1 MLTPPLVRRRL
12 ARGMGADIDLFV
24 ESDSDVHS
32 GDALEQAVRELRRLE
47 RILSPRRP
55 DSELSALNR
64 AGAMRVGPELWEV
77 IDVALAGREATGA
90 RYEPLVRARRRAG
103 DVPGVW
109 RDPVTRQV
117 QLAKGVTLDVGGL
130 ATAWCFDAVAE
141 VLADAGPCLAGDR
154 GAIAF
159 RGVPEC
165 GPWVPLALER
175 GGIAAVALRHRLRS
189 ADDLA
194 DVIVAAETA
203 ALAEIRARSLLAAGM
218 PAAIREADALGF
230 HCVLTPADGPART
243 FGAFSAPAN

>member
-1 MLTPPLVRRRL
+1 
-12 ARGMGADIDLFV
+12 
-24 ESDSDVHS
+24 
-32 GDALEQAVRELRRLE
+32 
-47 RILSPRRP
+47 
-55 DSELSALNR
+55 
-64 AGAMRVGPELWEV
+64 
-77 IDVALAGREATGA
+77 
-90 RYEPLVRARRRAG
+90 
-103 DVPGVW
+103 VW
-109 RDPVTRQV
+109 RDPATRQV

-141 VLADAGPCLAGDR
+141 VLAGAGPCLAGDR
-154 GAIAF
+154 EAIAF

-243 FGAFSAPAN
+243 FGAFSAPAT